1 MWRVTSRCPRIRAP
15 SSSTPRGKMEAS
27 SICRRPHAR
36 TLACSDPAQCRRH
49 KTVRSLVGLSWFL
62 SRSNFSFSVD
72 GRLDP
77 QVQFLPIADSAHS
90 GSASADRR
98 LGALRFSF
106 CRSQM
111 ADRPHAVPSLPFF
124 RLVPHENGHSR
135 PVYSRSAP
143 PRRSRPRST
152 LPFLRS
158 LALKPD
164 CSSSRSRLDTRR
176 FSLAFPAHA
185 RLEADC
191 PTPSSVF
198 YHLIFSGRAPFTK
211 PTNSSLQFHFLL

>member
-1 MWRVTSRCPRIRAP
+1 MDERKVSKARMWLVTSRCPRIRAP
-15 SSSTPRGKMEAS
+15 SSSTPRGKMAAPYSFFSRHRLRTPS
-27 SICRRPHAR
+27 SAR
-36 TLACSDPAQCRRH
+36 SDPAQCRRH
-49 KTVRSLVGLSWFL
+49 KTVRSMVGLSWFL
-62 SRSNFSFSVD
+62 TRSSFSFSAD

-77 QVQFLPIADSAHS
+77 QVQFLPIADSVHS

-106 CRSQM
+106 CQSQM

-143 PRRSRPRST
+143 PGRSHPRST

-158 LALKPD
+158 LA
-164 CSSSRSRLDTRR
+164 S
-176 FSLAFPAHA
+176 
-185 RLEADC
+185 
-191 PTPSSVF
+191 
-198 YHLIFSGRAPFTK
+198 K
-211 PTNSSLQFHFLL
+211 PTRSSPQLHFLL